1 MLLQMEV
8 QPHCEPFRYLFL
20 FVFQIPSVITKAF
33 GTKEFLLQF
42 EKILPKLC
50 TARHKLLNQLHLP
63 SFLSLFHTFS
73 KLHSKLFI
81 DKPNI
86 RSNFLTNAMPGK
98 SLDTAALN

>member
-33 GTKEFLLQF
+33 GRKEFLLQF

-63 SFLSLFHTFS
+63 SFSLFHTFS

-81 DKPNI
+81 DKPNV
-86 RSNFLTNAMPGK
+86 RSNFPTKPGK